1 MDDTLLIMD
10 VYHKHYFFLKSLL
23 NTYAM
28 EFGLKVNYSKS
39 SIIPINVKE
48 DKMSMIASTFN
59 CQVYLSFSYLGLP
72 LGIHHP
78 RIQDCMSLIHR
89 VQFRLS
95 ITSGLLSQGGKLQLV
110 NSVLSSL
117 PTYFMSTFKLP
128 IGVINQTDKFRRHYI
143 WRGYDIN
150 ANKPPLASWNLV

>member
-48 DKMSMIASTFN
+48 DKMSILASTFN
-59 CQVYLSFSYLGLP
+59 CQVGTCPFLIWGSRWVFIILESKTACRLFTGFNSDSQSLQVFSAKEANCNLLTQFFP
-72 LGIHHP
+72 LC
-78 RIQDCMSLIHR
+78 Q
-89 VQFRLS
+89 
-95 ITSGLLSQGGKLQLV
+95 
-110 NSVLSSL
+110 
-117 PTYFMSTFKLP
+117 P
-128 IGVINQTDKFRRHYI
+128 I
-143 WRGYDIN
+143 
-150 ANKPPLASWNLV
+150 L